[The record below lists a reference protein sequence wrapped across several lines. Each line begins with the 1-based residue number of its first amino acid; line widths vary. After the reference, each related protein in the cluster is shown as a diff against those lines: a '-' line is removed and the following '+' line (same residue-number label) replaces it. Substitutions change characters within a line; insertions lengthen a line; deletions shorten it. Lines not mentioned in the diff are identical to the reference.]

1 MKIHVVF
8 SMGTSY
14 AGPVLDGGWACPSG
28 PYTGTIMDTV
38 NNWQDGRGA
47 HAKYIT
53 HTQVSRGCIF
63 IICSV
68 SLPGQE
74 VQIDSVYGL
83 YGQEMTLFYIFFT
96 KGFFWDQLRPRKL
109 YQSPIVRNHKV
120 VSQRIPF

>member
-1 MKIHVVF
+1 MKIHVVV

-14 AGPVLDGGWACPSG
+14 AGPVLDGWACPSG

-47 HAKYIT
+47 HAKHIT

-68 SLPGQE
+68 SLSGQE
-74 VQIDSVYGL
+74 VQIDSAYGL
-83 YGQEMTLFYIFFT
+83 YGQEMTLFYLYFFT
-96 KGFFWDQLRPRKL
+96 GILFLGPVAPEIISIGLYYPRT
-109 YQSPIVRNHKV
+109 PV
-120 VSQRIPF
+120 